1 MLANGQIVDCLS
13 GMRKDNTGYHL
24 KHLFIGSEGTLG
36 IVTAVTVLCPRRPT
50 SVNVAFFGKYLNII
64 TIVIKINIILSRALS
79 LHFEFLLFLRLSF
92 SVISSSSWSKNL

>member
-1 MLANGQIVDCLS
+1 VILTLKVLAGGQIVDCLS

-50 SVNVAFFGKYLNII
+50 SVNVAFFGKYQIQLTQLTRIQF
-64 TIVIKINIILSRALS
+64 IVYFS
-79 LHFEFLLFLRLSF
+79 LFLLMLLCFEAF
-92 SVISSSSWSKNL
+92 HNLVVED